1 MKDVPRLRLPPSA
14 TQPPQGPRYVYKVM
28 VSQMPQQFEYV
39 EAASIPEAERHGT
52 VVLLVGPA

>member
-1 MKDVPRLRLPPSA
+1 VKDLPGLRLPPSA
-14 TQPPQGPRYVYKVM
+14 TPTAKGPRYVYKVM

-39 EAASIPEAERHGT
+39 EEASIAEAERHGI